1 MRTIEKVTENMTL
14 HTLKIFA
21 LNRLNEICYDK
32 RALPV
37 ADEAKLIIVIQQGS
51 GAPVRIS
58 NALTGRVLIM

>member
-1 MRTIEKVTENMTL
+1 MKFAMT
-14 HTLKIFA
+14 
-21 LNRLNEICYDK
+21 K